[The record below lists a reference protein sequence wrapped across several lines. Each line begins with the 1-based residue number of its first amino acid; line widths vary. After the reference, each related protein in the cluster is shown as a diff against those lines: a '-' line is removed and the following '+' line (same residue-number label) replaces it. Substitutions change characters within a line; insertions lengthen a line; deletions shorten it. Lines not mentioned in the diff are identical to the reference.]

1 MSNKNTISFMVG
13 AITGAFGLATAALL
27 CSDNKYDSE
36 KKSDQDI
43 DEIVKQLNQLF
54 FVASGMSLKIQVLF
68 GKISSDELNDIK
80 NSFSDLY
87 SRQKDKVENYFYYLD
102 HVEEFE
108 EIQEELISTYADSVS
123 LLKNANDILK
133 QHNEPPVSFKGMKP
147 AVLTTDVE
155 YSSDDVISVISMCD
169 TTLDFC
175 EKLMSR
181 VDLIIDKI
189 EKIRTNENINL

>member
-1 MSNKNTISFMVG
+1 MSNKNTIPFMVG
-13 AITGAFGLATAALL
+13 AITGAVGLATVALL
-27 CSDNKYDSE
+27 CSDNNSDSE
-36 KKSDQDI
+36 KTYKQDI
-43 DEIVKQLNQLF
+43 DEIIKQLNRLF

-108 EIQEELISTYADSVS
+108 EIQKELISTYADSVL
-123 LLKNANDILK
+123 LLKNANGILK

-169 TTLDFC
+169 ATLDFC

-189 EKIRTNENINL
+189 EIIRTNKI